1 MTLLDSNITV
11 GGFLAHS
18 SLQHCVGRVQVDFG
32 SQEKEA
38 SEGRNRDQILEVEEG
53 AKHKNWS
60 WVVGKS
66 CQISGKKVLKVKDVG
81 DDQ

>member
-18 SLQHCVGRVQVDFG
+18 SLQHRVGRVQVDFG

-38 SEGRNRDQILEVEEG
+38 SKWRQEQGLNIGSWRRSKAQKLVLGGREELPDIWEEG
-53 AKHKNWS
+53 
-60 WVVGKS
+60 VEG
-66 CQISGKKVLKVKDVG
+66 
-81 DDQ
+81 